1 MRRNVMLSRSKLV
14 PAAVA
19 AAAIAVC
26 QIAAA
31 APPATGQG
39 GVSVSP
45 ASISV
50 TARAG
55 ASATATVSNTTG
67 GTLKVTVTP
76 RPWRQAKDGS
86 VSANRARRL
95 RGVSV
100 SDRRFS
106 LAPGKSATVRVTLP
120 RVPSGG
126 SLYGALDVVGKPTTK
141 RRGVNVNYRL
151 VGRLRFN
158 PASKR
163 YRLAAG
169 GASAKRR
176 QLTLLVR
183 NRGNTV
189 DAVTGSVTISGP
201 GGGRSGGIAAT
212 SILPGGA
219 VRVPVSTLRGL
230 RAGTYRASISLSQ
243 GGRTRLTTK
252 KSFRIR

>member
-1 MRRNVMLSRSKLV
+1 MLSRSKLV

-19 AAAIAVC
+19 AAGIALT
-26 QIAAA
+26 QIASA
-31 APPATGQG
+31 APPATAQG

-45 ASISV
+45 ASIAL

-55 ASATATVSNTTG
+55 ASATATVRNTTG

-76 RPWRQAKDGS
+76 RPWRQAKDGT

-106 LAPGKSATVRVTLP
+106 LAPGKSATVRVRLG
-120 RVPSGG
+120 RVPSAG
-126 SLYGALDVVGKPTTK
+126 SLFGALDVVGKPVK
-141 RRGVNVNYRL
+141 RRRGVNVDYRL

-158 PASKR
+158 PAARR

-169 GASAKRR
+169 KAGVKRR
-176 QLTLLVR
+176 QLTLRVR

-189 DAVTGSVTISGP
+189 DPVGGSVTISGP
-201 GGGRSGGIAAT
+201 GGGRSGTIAGV
-212 SILPGGA
+212 SILPNGV
-219 VRVPVSTLRGL
+219 VRVPLASLRGL
-230 RAGTYRASISLSQ
+230 RAGAYRASISLSQ
-243 GGRTRLTTK
+243 GGRTRLTTQK
-252 KSFRIR
+252 RFRIR

>member
-14 PAAVA
+14 PVAVA
-19 AAAIAVC
+19 AAGMALC

-50 TARAG
+50 TAKAG
-55 ASATATVSNTTG
+55 ASATATVRNTTS

-76 RPWRQAKDGS
+76 RPWRQAKNGA

-95 RGVSV
+95 KGVSV
-100 SDRRFS
+100 STSRFS
-106 LAPGKSATVRVTLP
+106 LAPGRSATVRVSLG
-120 RVPSGG
+120 RVPSAG
-126 SLYGALDVVGKPTTK
+126 SLFGALDVVGKPVKK

-163 YRLAAG
+163 HRLSAGKAAV
-169 GASAKRR
+169 KRR
-176 QLTLLVR
+176 NLTLRVR

-189 DAVTGSVTISGP
+189 DPVTGTVTISGP
-201 GGGRSGGIAAT
+201 GGGRSGSIAAM
-212 SILPGGA
+212 SILPNRV
-219 VRVPVSTLRGL
+219 VRVPLTTLRGL
-230 RAGTYRASISLSQ
+230 RKGAYRASISLSQ
-243 GGRTRLTTK
+243 GGRTRLTTQK
-252 KSFRIR
+252 RFRIR